1 LGSIKGENILKEQIE
16 TERAELIT
24 SFAQLVTKMVDA
36 RNEMPKLRDF
46 LIDAVHQKNL
56 NPPLIEFLTVL
67 RFKKPIVFKTLK
79 DACLPGTN
87 FYQIIRLEIGLDIA
101 LERLN
106 VSESFV

>member
-1 LGSIKGENILKEQIE
+1 LNELMEKE
-16 TERAELIT
+16 RVKLIT
-24 SFAQLVTKMVDA
+24 SFTQLVTNMVDSK
-36 RNEMPKLRDF
+36 NEMPKLRDF
-46 LIDAVHQKNL
+46 LTDAILRKNL

-87 FYQIIRLEIGLDIA
+87 FYQIIRLEIDLEIA